1 VAEGEEMKRI
11 KGELLQPGDI
21 VLTADSGKTSKIVR
35 RGSKGE
41 VSHAMICVQHSSII
55 DSTGI
60 GVQARNIQ
68 RELYDEDARIVVL
81 RLRERPSDAR
91 LGTVLDFARSE
102 IGTRYSKAEAI
113 RSVAGVR
120 KPRTARQF
128 CSRLVARAYASAGI
142 SLVADPD
149 YCTPE
154 EVRLSPMLIEL
165 DDMTEDVSE
174 AELAAWAARP
184 NPIAA
189 MQDSQNAVLEA
200 ARRLDPTIENFND
213 LDQMVHAHPEWDAEI
228 ARAYRE
234 SGHLDLWRSD
244 FAINAWHYDVDQME
258 AITSAAISEDLRS
271 YCVSTISEF
280 HTGGLRFASNL
291 VHYRER
297 CRTAFRET
305 WVQLLTLYE
314 QLVRNDALRRT
325 AARVARAPFSAG
337 RRTASRTHRA
347 PLGTVVLD
355 HRPRRTTAG
364 SARAA
369 VDPTHGLAGYLLRLR
384 RSRGG
389 LCAGQQCRDDAGSA
403 FPPAMRRLPGH
414 PARGRRDTRTAQE
427 LASGRG
433 QARDQRSGLA

>member
-1 VAEGEEMKRI
+1 MKRI

-325 AARVARAPFSAG
+325 AALEWLERHFPQDVERHLERIVPHSELWFSIIDRVEP
-337 RRTASRTHRA
+337 
-347 PLGTVVLD
+347 PLGQLARLSIRHMGSPDICCACGDPAEDYVLVNNAEMMPGVPSLRLCAD
-355 HRPRRTTAG
+355 CLAIR
-364 SARAA
+364 RAA
-369 VDPTHGLAGYLLRLR
+369 GEILEPLRSWPL
-384 RSRGG
+384 
-389 LCAGQQCRDDAGSA
+389 DAAKRETNGA
-403 FPPAMRRLPGH
+403 A
-414 PARGRRDTRTAQE
+414 
-427 LASGRG
+427 
-433 QARDQRSGLA
+433 